1 VARLHV
7 GELFV
12 RQQHRHRPLYTGMKH
27 DGKGVSIVQ
36 ATAAQVAGMKSTDV
50 HRLDHIDQLWGGV
63 AGPHARL
70 VMFSLRDFYLKVLG
84 GLPAVYSGS
93 PFTLLTA
100 CHVSL
105 SQSVFLS

>member
-1 VARLHV
+1 
-7 GELFV
+7 
-12 RQQHRHRPLYTGMKH
+12 
-27 DGKGVSIVQ
+27 
-36 ATAAQVAGMKSTDV
+36 MKSTDV
-50 HRLDHIDQLWGGV
+50 YRLDHIDQLRGVV

-70 VMFSLRDFYLKVLG
+70 VKFSLRDFDLRVVG

-105 SQSVFLS
+105 SQYVFLS